1 MGRFDEVNV
10 FLRGAGTGVRGFAE
24 SSRDPTLVDDVTVD
38 VVSEYD
44 QPSTFLTN
52 VEALS
57 CPFDGISGGVDSL
70 FVGEIPAKK
79 STFCGVDDD
88 GSNPMLKSRFG
99 GLPGDIKSLSNE
111 DAEK

>member
-1 MGRFDEVNV
+1 M
-10 FLRGAGTGVRGFAE
+10 FLRGAGTGVRGFAD
-24 SSRDPTLVDDVTVD
+24 SSPDPILVDDVTVD

-57 CPFDGISGGVDSL
+57 CPLDGISGGVES
-70 FVGEIPAKK
+70 FFGGEVPAKK
-79 STFCGVDDD
+79 STFRGVDDD
-88 GSNPMLKSRFG
+88 SSIPVLKPRFG